1 MAKIQVHR
9 ARGFIEACSGTFT
22 PNLLSSS
29 GTLQLK
35 TPEHKWIGEKLP
47 TSAIASVEYIDEKR
61 NVGGM
66 AGRALAG
73 SLVLGPVGLVAG
85 LVGGSKNQLVKF
97 VAKFHDGRAIEATTD
112 AATFRKLQSAAR

>member
-1 MAKIQVHR
+1 
-9 ARGFIEACSGTFT
+9 
-22 PNLLSSS
+22 
-29 GTLQLK
+29 
-35 TPEHKWIGEKLP
+35 
-47 TSAIASVEYIDEKR
+47 
-61 NVGGM
+61 M